1 MWNDTPFTRRLG
13 VRYPIVQGPFGGG
26 FSTARL
32 TATVSNAGGL
42 GSFGAQ
48 GQPPGRMSEIVGEIR
63 KLTDAPFVV
72 NLWVSTDDEGAKTV
86 SRERYD
92 AALRPL
98 APLLEELGVP
108 PAAHPFAAW
117 PSFADQVAALIAAR
131 PPVISFIFGIPP
143 AHVVDSCRAQGIIT
157 MGVVTTPQEA
167 VAVEEAGL
175 DVVIASGFEAG
186 GHRASFMRSA
196 ESSLTGTFALVPQV
210 ADAVKIPIVAAGGIA
225 DARGVAA
232 ALTLGA
238 HGAQIGTAFLACEES
253 NAPAIHKEVLHSPA
267 TAQTMLTTGF
277 SGRLARGVRN
287 ALAEL
292 YADPAVP
299 RLPYPVQGQLV
310 GALRERAIAQ
320 GRSDLISLWSGQGAP
335 LVRHRRASELF
346 DELVAGTT
354 AIFEGR
360 HATQTAHAGPT
371 SRD

>member
-1 MWNDTPFTRRLG
+1 MWTDTPFTRRLG
-13 VRYPIVQGPFGGG
+13 LRYPIVQGPFGGG

-48 GQPPGRMSEIVGEIR
+48 GQPPERMHAIVTEIR
-63 KLTDAPFVV
+63 SLTSAPFGV
-72 NLWVSTDDEGAKTV
+72 NLWVSPEDEGAKTV

-92 AALRPL
+92 AALLPI

-108 PAAHPFAAW
+108 PAAYPFAPW
-117 PSFADQVAALIAAR
+117 PSFADQIAALIEAR
-131 PPVISFIFGIPP
+131 PPAISFIFGIPSGD
-143 AHVVDSCRAQGIIT
+143 VVESCRARGIIT

-167 VAVEEAGL
+167 LAVEEAGL

-186 GHRASFMRSA
+186 GHRASFLRSA
-196 ESSLTGTFALVPQV
+196 ESSLTGTFALIPQV

-238 HGAQIGTAFLACEES
+238 HAAQIGTAFLACEES

-267 TAQTMLTTGF
+267 AGQTVLTTGF
-277 SGRLARGVRN
+277 TGRLARGVRN
-287 ALAEL
+287 TLAEL
-292 YADPAVP
+292 YTDPSLP
-299 RLPYPVQGQLV
+299 RLPYPTQGQLI

-320 GRSDLISLWSGQGAP
+320 GRSDLISLWSGQAAR
-335 LVRHRRASELF
+335 LVRHRRAAELF
-346 DELVAGTT
+346 EELVAGTT

-360 HATQTAHAGPT
+360 PQSVTSVSSGSTA
-371 SRD
+371 R